1 MRRYLPYVLLAF
13 VVLIGAQVL
22 FKKKTTTGSTT
33 ATTAVQTI
41 SAMNLVG
48 KGEQAYKT
56 AHGRFTSNLADLLQL
71 KPHLANNVAT
81 GLTIQIDASTDGHT
95 YLAQIASSVLSLTR
109 AFDDTKVT
117 SQSCVIL
124 KSGSGVACPAPVH

>member
-1 MRRYLPYVLLAF
+1 MRRYLPYVLIAF

-22 FKKKTTTGSTT
+22 FKKKTTTGPTT

-56 AHGRFTSNLADLLQL
+56 AHGHFTSNLADLLQL

-95 YLAQIASSVLSLTR
+95 YLAQVASSVLSLTR

-117 SQSCVIL
+117 SQNCVIL

>member
-1 MRRYLPYVLLAF
+1 MRRYLPYLAIGL
-13 VVLIGAQVL
+13 VILIAAQVL
-22 FKKKTTTGSTT
+22 FKKKTTTGPTA
-33 ATTAVQTI
+33 ATTAAQTI
-41 SAMNLVG
+41 NATNLVD

-71 KPHLANNVAT
+71 APHLATDVAN
-81 GLTIQIDASTDGHT
+81 GLSIQLDASTDGHT

-109 AFDDTKVT
+109 SYTDTKVS
-117 SQSCVIL
+117 SQSCTIL